1 MGDTKHEVVAYDD
14 PGALAWR
21 AARFVAGSLA
31 DGVPVVMVGRPS
43 HRRAIEDLLAD
54 RGADPVR
61 AIREGSLVS
70 LDADATMSSLI
81 VDGRPDPRRFAEIVA
96 SVVPTHGGPV
106 SAYGEMVAILWERG
120 EVVAALELESLWN
133 TAIVKHP
140 IRLLCSYPGEL
151 LAGADLRDVA
161 RMCALHDHVSLV
173 GAHPGSGAM
182 PTGDDAA
189 MSSVH
194 LPVPAAVASVRRFV
208 REALTVW
215 GLDDLVGDATLV
227 TSELATNAIMHG
239 SSPFRTSLVRADSV
253 VRVSVEDGSMTWPQ
267 RHDAQP
273 SDQDGRGMA
282 IVATL
287 SHRSGCH
294 STPHGKVAWAEL
306 SV

>member
-1 MGDTKHEVVAYDD
+1 M
-14 PGALAWR
+14 
-21 AARFVAGSLA
+21 
-31 DGVPVVMVGRPS
+31 
-43 HRRAIEDLLAD
+43 
-54 RGADPVR
+54 
-61 AIREGSLVS
+61 
-70 LDADATMSSLI
+70 
-81 VDGRPDPRRFAEIVA
+81 
-96 SVVPTHGGPV
+96 PTDGGPV
-106 SAYGEMVAILWERG
+106 SAYGEMVAMLWERG

-133 TAIVKHP
+133 TALVKHP

-161 RMCALHDHVSLV
+161 RMCGLHDHVSLV
-173 GAHPGSGAM
+173 GAHPGAGAM

-194 LPVPAAVASVRRFV
+194 LPVPAAVASARRFV
-208 REALTVW
+208 REALTGW

-227 TSELATNAIMHG
+227 TSELATNAITHG
-239 SSPFRTSLVRADSV
+239 SSPFRASLVRARGV
-253 VRVSVEDGSMTWPQ
+253 VRVAVEDGSMTWPQ
-267 RHDAQP
+267 RHEAQP

>member
-120 EVVAALELESLWN
+120 EVVAAL
-133 TAIVKHP
+133 K
-140 IRLLCSYPGEL
+140 
-151 LAGADLRDVA
+151 
-161 RMCALHDHVSLV
+161 
-173 GAHPGSGAM
+173 
-182 PTGDDAA
+182 
-189 MSSVH
+189 SSRCGT
-194 LPVPAAVASVRRFV
+194 P
-208 REALTVW
+208 
-215 GLDDLVGDATLV
+215 
-227 TSELATNAIMHG
+227 
-239 SSPFRTSLVRADSV
+239 
-253 VRVSVEDGSMTWPQ
+253 
-267 RHDAQP
+267 P
-273 SDQDGRGMA
+273 S
-282 IVATL
+282 
-287 SHRSGCH
+287 
-294 STPHGKVAWAEL
+294 
-306 SV
+306 